1 MQIPVDALS
10 CAHLHQINVCVLR
23 HLTNTSVMSLHQN
36 VAWTVFS
43 CAEVTLE
50 LCCTASL
57 MSHLFL
63 LFMCVM
69 VHAENFFIARSTCVP
84 LLHKQYLPVLE
95 RTQTLVHLVNCE
107 LIEHACAVL
116 QAIFSS

>member
-23 HLTNTSVMSLHQN
+23 HLAYTSVMSLHQS
-36 VAWTVFS
+36 VACTLIS
-43 CAEVTLE
+43 CAEVTLV

-63 LFMCVM
+63 LVMCVM
-69 VHAENFFIARSTCVP
+69 VHAENLFIARSTCVP

-95 RTQTLVHLVNCE
+95 KTQKLSWY
-107 LIEHACAVL
+107 I
-116 QAIFSS
+116 